1 MQITRVC
8 GAYFS
13 PCGNVE
19 RVITKMAEHAA
30 EILHVPIEICNFTL
44 PSDRES
50 EYVFTGSDLVFFGT
64 PVYAGRVPNKI
75 MPYIREGFTGNGA
88 LTVLASVY
96 GNRNFDDALS
106 ELFLLLTEN
115 GFWPAAAAAI
125 VSSHSFSE
133 KMAPGR
139 PDETDMKEIGR
150 FTERIIEK
158 LKCADKEDLKKLSVP
173 GANSPGKYYVPLG
186 TDGQPAKFLKAR
198 PKTDN
203 GKCEGCGLCAKV
215 CPMGVIDH
223 VDFRTVN
230 GACIKCQACIR
241 KCPFGAKYFDD
252 PAFLS
257 HRQMLE
263 ENYAGRSESQF
274 FIP

>member
-8 GAYFS
+8 GVYFS

-30 EILHVPIEICNFTL
+30 EILHVPIEIYNFTL
-44 PSDRES
+44 PSERER

-75 MPYIREGFTGNGA
+75 MPYIRDGFQGNGA
-88 LTVLASVY
+88 LAVLASVY

-125 VSSHSFSE
+125 VSSHSFSD

-139 PDETDMKEIGR
+139 PDETDMGEICR

-158 LKCADKEDLKKLSVP
+158 LQCAEKENLKELSVP
-173 GANSPGKYYVPLG
+173 GANPPGKYYVPLG
-186 TDGQPAKFLKAR
+186 TDGQPAKFLKAH
-198 PKTDN
+198 PKTDT
-203 GKCEGCGLCAKV
+203 GKCDGCGLCVKV
-215 CPMGVIDH
+215 CPMGAIDH
-223 VDFRTVN
+223 ADPRIVT
-230 GACIKCQACIR
+230 GTCIKCQACIR
-241 KCPFGAKYFDD
+241 KCPSEAKYFDD

-257 HRQMLE
+257 HRKMLE
-263 ENYAGRSESQF
+263 ENYAGCGKSQF